1 MANAIKHISVQR
13 GHDVTTYTLTTFGG
27 AGGQRACQVADAL
40 GMTQVLIH
48 PFAGVLSA
56 YGMGLAEQTAMREQ
70 STEALLDSSV
80 FSSVQG
86 QLETL
91 AEDAAA
97 DLERQGVPR
106 AMQHVARHVHL
117 KYAGTDTALS
127 VAWGSLSAMRTAFA
141 EAYRQRFSFL
151 MPENPLVVEQQR
163 QIAELTAL
171 VEALR
176 AGLEERRRGGKRQ
189 AAPFSLETRVTQ
201 PKPPGRK
208 PGA

>member
-1 MANAIKHISVQR
+1 MANAIKHISVQH

-27 AGGQRACQVADAL
+27 AGGQHACQVADAL

-56 YGMGLAEQTAMREQ
+56 YGMGLAEQTAMR
-70 STEALLDSSV
+70 
-80 FSSVQG
+80 
-86 QLETL
+86 
-91 AEDAAA
+91 
-97 DLERQGVPR
+97 
-106 AMQHVARHVHL
+106 
-117 KYAGTDTALS
+117 
-127 VAWGSLSAMRTAFA
+127 TAFA

-163 QIAELTAL
+163 QRAELTAL

-201 PKPPGRK
+201 SKPPGRK